1 MTNPL
6 QATLED
12 RDGRWV
18 LTLIRDFSHPVDA
31 VWPWLTDPDRLQ
43 RWSPVVP
50 DRPLDKVGPAAVR
63 ENPGDEPFDGTVIA
77 VSAPHELVHQWGP
90 DVLRWRL
97 TPAAGTSVSTSW
109 PTTSTA
115 RCGNGSSARS

>member
-6 QATLED
+6 QATLEV
-12 RDGRWV
+12 REGQWV
-18 LTLIRDFSHPVDA
+18 LSFTRELSHPA
-31 VWPWLTDPDRLQ
+31 EPVWPWLTDPERLQ

-50 DRPLDKVGPAAVR
+50 DRALDSVGPAQVR

-90 DVLRWRL
+90 DLLRWRL
-97 TPAAGTSVSTSW
+97 TP
-109 PTTSTA
+109 TST
-115 RCGNGSSARS
+115 GWGSRDNLRPCRSSRASS